1 MSGNNPDSLSRISAV
16 LQLNDQLEEQGYHSV
31 FDIVRVPRNT
41 FINRH
46 QQDFGQDTQKVYDL
60 AVGYATQ
67 LSRLF
72 KKNALAGAT
81 VAATSP
87 ALLRGVQNSQDLQAT
102 QLGALEQNIPT
113 YASLFN
119 ETWTQYCLTSAPEA
133 LDSPVSYLSFL
144 YQQALDW
151 ENAAGSAVNSVFHL
165 SQRRPDLPGLL
176 LDDDA
181 INQVIPTLD
190 IVNDVLEAAIA
201 PSVPEST
208 TVDKTLSTTRYPN
221 TLPYHYPH
229 QQVLTALEDKPVVL
243 QDIIQQADVTW
254 PLFTGDTFSSV
265 LADTAKKLGS
275 NLAPEQQHI
284 VAEAVNASTDAWYQ
298 ANYGVASAASAV
310 TELGDREVFLQK
322 TSLDE
327 TQLESLIAGNAGGST
342 VVASVN
348 VPDLTTSPTQYGAK
362 FINAGQGKPVTI
374 DTPRENIIINPVQ
387 DQSGT
392 ANLIINGSPASTSD
406 APFGEGIILNAVK
419 GEYFYAPVEI
429 GCPDNILTDF
439 TLGFWCKVPTDVND
453 LAMVFTN
460 KTDHYA
466 SSAAGVSLFVHTAG
480 GQYYLRGNISDG
492 TPAGELY
499 YDFPFTEAGKWS
511 YFVFQQNA
519 KNKIISVLFSRDEK
533 IYSKNDCSFSHLENN
548 TRGTN
553 SLGFN
558 GNKPDNAYYNSH
570 TGRKSTLEYDDIC
583 IWDKILS
590 YDDIEKII
598 ESGLPAG
605 GRNDMSH
612 YYPLDSTIPPGIVN
626 LNHDRLERINRQ
638 TRLQRWLGLPYDQVD
653 LLVSAA
659 QHAENNTTLTMND
672 NTLRMLGVFRHYQQY
687 YAVNAWQFAALID
700 EITPYA
706 ISPAVPFFD
715 QIFNSPSLFEKPFAL
730 TNTDFIYDDNSSQN
744 GRIIKQLC
752 AGLGITEA
760 QFSVL
765 AERVAG
771 QQGNLVNKTLPC
783 SLSVVSALYRL
794 ATLPKL
800 FGLSLTEGLSLMQLI
815 SGQRVVDKL
824 AGVPVIKAVNAS
836 GDDILDVLMAL
847 SAGVQ
852 WLKTTGLSAATS
864 LVILDTEGARQPQE
878 NATTGQMN
886 LISDINQHLSSA
898 LLTDAVFEANG
909 IRGELFSIT
918 ETMTDGSTFI
928 YMNEEQSKFT
938 PSYGITTHEEKYI
951 CFSDSVMSILQGMND
966 YTIGFWITVPLA
978 TNTSSDKLM
987 TNMTSGEKAGFF
999 IELLNNQFSNLQ
1011 VRYSDDAGHEHY
1023 AAVTGCPSDE
1033 WFYLSFSF
1041 NAETTQLQL
1050 YCSFDDALI
1059 DSYGDKLAGELIVP
1073 GNHVVIG
1080 RYGNL
1085 EPYVKDSNRLFG
1097 YCDIAVWKRILTLDE
1112 IRSNVLK
1119 NSPVMNYDYKI
1130 YPNEYSTYLNILD
1143 DIIDTSGII
1152 LPVICQQGESE
1163 LDAITRMV
1171 AADIAKV
1178 EIDSLLTDEQITAQL
1193 ANLIYQTKLTQD
1205 GIANSAIART
1215 LGVDQSLSPFLLTW
1229 ADSGSYDLLSKTWA
1243 LRDVTD
1249 AHDRAVNLW
1258 SELLFDVGRR
1268 AALTRIFQLSAAAV
1282 STYLSHPDW
1291 FGVPD
1296 TTLTL
1301 PLLYTFSRYDCLS
1314 LQTPLNEDD
1323 ILAYLSWA
1331 NSGNAIVPAESSRA
1345 LAALLDWELKETE
1358 IAIYY
1363 VCDIAPVKWVIN
1375 LSQIEQVMRLQ
1386 HLSQL
1391 TGLSMTPL
1399 LEIIQLTT
1407 QSDYDQWQQAGE
1419 SLISTT
1425 QAE

>member
-310 TELGDREVFLQK
+310 TELEDREVFLQK

-342 VVASVN
+342 VVASAN
-348 VPDLTTSPTQYGAK
+348 VPGLSASPLQYGAK
-362 FINAGQGKPVTI
+362 FINAGQGEPVK
-374 DTPRENIIINPVQ
+374 INPISDRLYSAPVQ
-387 DQSGT
+387 DEAGKV
-392 ANLIINGSPASTSD
+392 NLIFNGEPTYTTDCPYGRAVITEPDKNNNFYLPSD
-406 APFGEGIILNAVK
+406 LIYSQGKYISYTLN
-419 GEYFYAPVEI
+419 
-429 GCPDNILTDF
+429 
-439 TLGFWCKVPTDVND
+439 FWCKIHEGAPDHA
-453 LAMVFTN
+453 LIYTN
-460 KTDHYA
+460 KLDADADT
-466 SSAAGVSLFVHTAG
+466 SAGISLFLLLSNGA
-480 GQYYLRGNISDG
+480 YSLSFEFSDG
-492 TPAGELY
+492 VHISKATI
-499 YDFPFTEAGKWS
+499 PFSGIGKWC
-511 YFVFQQNA
+511 YF
-519 KNKIISVLFSRDEK
+519 
-533 IYSKNDCSFSHLENN
+533 N
-548 TRGTN
+548 TMFASGDGTN
-553 SLGFN
+553 TNSMTIYFRYGYGGVFKNYRELDLTAITSIGHSDCFGFN
-558 GNKPDNAYYNSH
+558 GNKGNAYYEKYPNRKAVMEFDDMAIWSYYISVGPITDIMNS
-570 TGRKSTLEYDDIC
+570 D
-583 IWDKILS
+583 
-590 YDDIEKII
+590 
-598 ESGLPAG
+598 LPVG
-605 GRNDMSH
+605 GRTDMIH
-612 YYPLDSTIPPGIVN
+612 YYPLDKDSDGCLVY
-626 LNHDRLERINRQ
+626 LNYDRLERINRQ
-638 TRLQRWLGLPYDQVD
+638 IRLQRWLGLPYDQVD

-672 NTLRMLGVFRHYQQY
+672 NTLRMLGVFCHYQQY

-847 SAGVQ
+847 SSGVQ

-898 LLTDAVFEANG
+898 LLTDAVFEASNLSMD
-909 IRGELFSIT
+909 ISKSP
-918 ETMTDGSTFI
+918 ETMREGSFCKLLG
-928 YMNEEQSKFT
+928 EDESKFT
-938 PSYGITTHEEKYI
+938 PSYQVDTTRSEYI
-951 CFSDSVMSILQGMND
+951 AFSDVVMTGLQGDKD
-966 YTIGFWITVPLA
+966 YAIGFWMNVPVSV
-978 TNTSSDKLM
+978 TDDKVHIMMTDKTSSQRHGFEI
-987 TNMTSGEKAGFF
+987 NYNAGTSTKH
-999 IELLNNQFSNLQ
+999 IEVTYL
-1011 VRYSDDAGHEHY
+1011 DDASSGVHI
-1023 AAVTGCPSDE
+1023 TGAYMTKGEWLYVYYGFKADE
-1033 WFYLSFSF
+1033 IK
-1041 NAETTQLQL
+1041 LQL
-1050 YCSFDDALI
+1050 YISSADEFWQSNPNRIASAQI
-1059 DSYGDKLAGELIVP
+1059 TP
-1073 GNHVVIG
+1073 GSSVTIG
-1080 RYGNL
+1080 RFGDLGKYGQPTVTN
-1085 EPYVKDSNRLFG
+1085 
-1097 YCDIAVWKRILTLDE
+1097 YCDISVWDRLLTLEE
-1112 IRSNVLK
+1112 IRNIVKNNV
-1119 NSPVMNYDYKI
+1119 PVSDCKYKI
-1130 YPNEYSTYLNILD
+1130 MPGSYIFIFSDL
-1143 DIIDTSGII
+1143 IDADGII
-1152 LPVICQQGESE
+1152 LPVVCQPRESE
-1163 LDAITRMV
+1163 LEAITRMV
-1171 AADIAKV
+1171 AADIAKINFV
-1178 EIDSLLTDEQITAQL
+1178 SPLTEEQITAQL

-1205 GIANSAIART
+1205 GIANSAIARA

-1229 ADSGSYDLLSKTWA
+1229 ADSGSYDFLSQTWA

-1249 AHDRAVNLW
+1249 IFSRSMTTWA
-1258 SELLFDVGRR
+1258 ELLFDVGRR
-1268 AALTRIFQLSAAAV
+1268 AALTRIFQLSAAVV
-1282 STYLSHPDW
+1282 STYLSDPKL

-1301 PLLYTFSRYDCLS
+1301 PLLYAFSRYDCLS

-1323 ILAYLSWA
+1323 ILAYLSRA
-1331 NSGNAIVPAESSRA
+1331 SNGIVLGPAESSRA
-1345 LAALLDWELKETE
+1345 LAALLGWEVKETE
-1358 IAIYY
+1358 EAIYY
-1363 VCDIAPVKWVIN
+1363 VCNNAPANWVYSII
-1375 LSQIEQVMRLQ
+1375 LIDQVMRLQ

>member
-87 ALLRGVQNSQDLQAT
+87 ALLRGVQNSQGLQAT

-165 SQRRPDLPGLL
+165 SQRRPDLPRLL

-208 TVDKTLSTTRYPN
+208 TVDKTLSTSRYPN

-342 VVASVN
+342 VVASAN
-348 VPDLTTSPTQYGAK
+348 VPGFSASPLQYGAK
-362 FINAGQGKPVTI
+362 FINAGQGEPVEI
-374 DTPRENIIINPVQ
+374 NSDTGRLASMPVQ
-387 DQSGT
+387 DESGT
-392 ANLIINGSPASTSD
+392 ADLIFHGTPNYTED
-406 APFGEGIILNAVK
+406 CPFGRGIIIDATK
-419 GEYFYAPVEI
+419 DEYFYAPLELGTVNGIASE
-429 GCPDNILTDF
+429 F
-439 TLGFWCKVPTDVND
+439 TLNFWCKIPANTPDGA
-453 LAMVFTN
+453 LIFTS
-460 KTDHYA
+460 KTDA
-466 SSAAGVSLFVHTAG
+466 NADTARGISLFFRIKNAEN
-480 GQYYLRGNISDG
+480 YLSYEISDG
-492 TPAGELY
+492 MHSPIINELK
-499 YDFPFTEAGKWS
+499 FSEAGRWT
-511 YFVFQQNA
+511 YINVMR
-519 KNKIISVLFSRDEK
+519 SVGEGCKLYMR
-533 IYSKNDCSFSHLENN
+533 Y
-548 TRGTN
+548 TRQDNSWPYHEIRYDSLGDTHGTN
-553 SLGFN
+553 CLGFN
-558 GNKPDNAYYNSH
+558 GNKDNAYYTAH
-570 TGRKSTLEYDDIC
+570 PQRQAIIEYDDIT
-583 IWDKILS
+583 IWDIYFS
-590 YDDIEKII
+590 FGAIDDMYT
-598 ESGLPAG
+598 SGLPAG
-605 GRNDMSH
+605 GRTDMDH
-612 YYPLDSTIPPGIVN
+612 YYPLDSGHGIEN

-638 TRLQRWLGLPYDQVD
+638 IRLQRWLGLPYDQVD

-672 NTLRMLGVFRHYQQY
+672 NTLRILGVFRHYQQY

-715 QIFNSPSLFEKPFAL
+715 QVFNSPSLFEKPFAL

-836 GDDILDVLMAL
+836 GEDILDVLMAL

-978 TNTSSDKLM
+978 TNTSSAKLM

-1085 EPYVKDSNRLFG
+1085 EPYVKDSNLLFG

-1249 AHDRAVNLW
+1249 AHDRGVTTW

-1345 LAALLDWELKETE
+1345 LAALLGWEVKETE

-1363 VCDIAPVKWVIN
+1363 VCGIAPVKWVIN